1 MEPLLSI
8 TNLTAG
14 YGTPIVHEAS
24 FSLYPG
30 EIVGLL
36 GRNGSGKTT
45 LLRGLTGAAR
55 VYTGQVLLC
64 GQDGR
69 LMTSRQRAKRLSLL
83 SQRTEVL
90 PGLRVREVIGMGRYA
105 HSGPFGSLD
114 QSGKK
119 LVQQIACR
127 FGIDALLD
135 TDCAALSEGQR
146 QLVHLARVMVQD
158 APVLLLD
165 EPNSAL
171 DFENTH
177 RLFFEVN
184 QMIDEENRA
193 ALVVLHD
200 PSLALRWCDR
210 LFLMDNGRLSSDLSV
225 RDTSEEDLQTFLRQL
240 YPVLSV
246 IRDEKSGVLFCSLP

>member
-69 LMTSRQRAKRLSLL
+69 LMTPRQRETALPAVAADRGAARSAGPGSYRHGTLCP
-83 SQRTEVL
+83 QRTVWQ
-90 PGLRVREVIGMGRYA
+90 
-105 HSGPFGSLD
+105 SGPIRKNWSNK
-114 QSGKK
+114 SPA
-119 LVQQIACR
+119 V
-127 FGIDALLD
+127 
-135 TDCAALSEGQR
+135 
-146 QLVHLARVMVQD
+146 
-158 APVLLLD
+158 
-165 EPNSAL
+165 
-171 DFENTH
+171 
-177 RLFFEVN
+177 
-184 QMIDEENRA
+184 
-193 ALVVLHD
+193 
-200 PSLALRWCDR
+200 LALTLCWIPTAPHSVKGSASWSIWPGSWSRTRRSSCWTSPTVRWTLKTPTGFFSR
-210 LFLMDNGRLSSDLSV
+210 STR
-225 RDTSEEDLQTFLRQL
+225 
-240 YPVLSV
+240 
-246 IRDEKSGVLFCSLP
+246 